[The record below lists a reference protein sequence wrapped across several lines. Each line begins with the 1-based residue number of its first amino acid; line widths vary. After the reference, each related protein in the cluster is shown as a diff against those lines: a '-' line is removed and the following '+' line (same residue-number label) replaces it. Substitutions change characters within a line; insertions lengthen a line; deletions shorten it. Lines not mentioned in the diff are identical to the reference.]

1 MVFLLISVV
10 LKGLRAGG
18 LSAAL
23 VFFSGGVLAQTP
35 MGSGPSSDGGANE
48 WPVRLRSPQTQS
60 SREDR
65 TADHNDF
72 RRPRVSE
79 RGYPY
84 PLQIQPARDP
94 DEFER
99 FVSQLAGDG
108 PTGEPLKIRRLGS
121 ALQAETRQPTESG
134 EADPLPLVPSDYVI
148 KAGDEL
154 VLTLWGSV
162 DAELTLRVDRG
173 GRISVPRVGTVQV
186 AGTRFSEVQEVVRRR
201 VAQTFKNFDLSV
213 SMGTLRGIRVFV
225 TGFVVRPGT
234 YLLGSLST
242 LSQAVLKA
250 GGPAA
255 SGSFRRIELRRAG
268 QAPAAW
274 DFYDLLIR
282 GERRNDVV
290 LQQDDVVHVE
300 AVGPQVGLIGSVNQP
315 AVFELLPLETV
326 RDVIRM
332 AGGFSPV
339 ADTRRLT
346 LERLQDR
353 DRVRVIE
360 WALPN
365 AESRNLNSGDVLR
378 AISTVDVSGSQ
389 MLRNKRV
396 RIDGEVQLPG
406 TYVLPPGSSLQDA
419 IASAGG
425 LTMAAFLYGTELQ
438 RDSVRRG
445 QQENY
450 DRALRDL
457 ETDLARAAAAQRS
470 GSADEGAAQA
480 NRAAASARLIDRL
493 RALRPSGRVV
503 LELQPESTGLPQ
515 LLVED
520 GDRLNVP
527 PRSTTVGVFGS
538 VFNTG
543 NYLFA
548 ERRTLGDYLRLAG
561 GPTRSADGDSAFVVR
576 ANGAVISERQ
586 TSSWLSSGRLQAA
599 AALPGDTIFVPEDLD
614 RTTLIQGFKDWSQVL
629 FQLGL
634 GFSAFRVLGN

>member
-1 MVFLLISVV
+1 MGGFRACGLL
-10 LKGLRAGG
+10 
-18 LSAAL
+18 AAL
-23 VFFSGGVLAQTP
+23 LFFSGGLLAQTT
-35 MGSGPSSDGGANE
+35 MGNGPSSDGGANE

-65 TADHNDF
+65 TTEHNDH
-72 RRPRVSE
+72 RRPRVSD

-84 PLQIQPARDP
+84 LLPIQPAREP

-121 ALQAETRQPTESG
+121 ALQAEARQPTESG

-162 DAELTLRVDRG
+162 DAELALRVDRG

-213 SMGTLRGIRVFV
+213 SMGALRGVRVFV

-365 AESRNLNSGDVLR
+365 AESRNLHSGDVLR

-425 LTMAAFLYGTELQ
+425 LTTAAFLYGTELQ

-599 AALPGDTIFVPEDLD
+599 VALPGDTIFVPEDLD